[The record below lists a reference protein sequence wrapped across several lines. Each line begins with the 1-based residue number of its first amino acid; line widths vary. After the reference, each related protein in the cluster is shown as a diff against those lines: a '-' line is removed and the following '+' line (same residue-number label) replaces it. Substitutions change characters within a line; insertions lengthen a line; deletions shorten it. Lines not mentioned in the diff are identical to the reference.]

1 MSRTLLQSSGGL
13 SLYLL
18 VHLQKLLEVV
28 EGNLT
33 EFRSV
38 DVPANNNKKA
48 GDIGR
53 RSGNLKTIII
63 NNSPNTAVATSNCA
77 IFQFNDL

>member
-1 MSRTLLQSSGGL
+1 MSRAPLRACEKT
-13 SLYLL
+13 SLNLL

-38 DVPANNNKKA
+38 DVPANKKK
-48 GDIGR
+48 
-53 RSGNLKTIII
+53 KTGI
-63 NNSPNTAVATSNCA
+63 TET
-77 IFQFNDL
+77 FR